1 MMIRIDAPGV
11 GGKPSVA
18 ARHSKRKGTVVMLH
32 GWAQNARVFHNRT
45 AKLAKYVGLHCCC
58 RVYLVIVHIQLSSH
72 LISCM
77 FIVCPRRWIV
87 G

>member
-1 MMIRIDAPGV
+1 MMIRIDAPSG

-45 AKLAKYVGLHCCC
+45 AQLAK
-58 RVYLVIVHIQLSSH
+58 
-72 LISCM
+72 
-77 FIVCPRRWIV
+77 
-87 G
+87 